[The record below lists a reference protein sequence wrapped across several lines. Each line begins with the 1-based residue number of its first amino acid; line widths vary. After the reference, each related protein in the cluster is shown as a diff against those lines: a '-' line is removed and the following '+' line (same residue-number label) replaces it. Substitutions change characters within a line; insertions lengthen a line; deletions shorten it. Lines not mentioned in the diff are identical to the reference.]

1 MYSVQCTIYSV
12 QCTTVHCTSI
22 IQTILI
28 SELMN
33 LWIGMRKS
41 SKQGLNTYDLEYDLD
56 IYLHD
61 ELGHYLHND
70 FDYYIH
76 NDLIYDLHNEL
87 HTDLNV
93 NDLHIKMTHINY
105 IDDYITLTANLISMY
120 CLLISN
126 NRNLLC
132 FIKKIIN
139 ISN

>member
-1 MYSVQCTIYSV
+1 
-12 QCTTVHCTSI
+12 
-22 IQTILI
+22 
-28 SELMN
+28 MN

-76 NDLIYDLHNEL
+76 DDLIYDLHNEL

-93 NDLHIKMTHINY
+93 NDLHIKMTH
-105 IDDYITLTANLISMY
+105 D
-120 CLLISN
+120 
-126 NRNLLC
+126 
-132 FIKKIIN
+132 IIN
-139 ISN
+139 DLDDNNTHGEPNLNVLFIN